1 MKFNNMTVR
10 GKLTLAFGGLAALV
24 LLVAG
29 LSLKSLADSNEQFV
43 DYVHGINAR
52 ALTAASVRA
61 AVDRRAIAA
70 RNLVLVSKPE
80 DLATENAAVV
90 KAHED
95 VQQNLG
101 KLNKMVAEATN
112 LPERARTLLEAI
124 AKVEKDYGPVALAI
138 VKFANDGKRDEA
150 INKMNTECRPLLAA
164 LIKASDEYQAFTEG
178 RAVESTDAAAAAYA
192 MQRNLLIAACLVA
205 LTAAVTAGILIT
217 RSLTRALGAEPGEL
231 GSIAQRVAEGDLS
244 PVDGTAG
251 APAGSVLASLGA
263 MQASLY
269 RIVGQVRNSSDSIA
283 TGSAQIATGNADLSQ
298 RTEEQASNL
307 QQTAA
312 SMEQLS
318 GTVKAS
324 ADTAGQA
331 NQLAASASAA
341 AVKGGEMVG
350 TVVDTMQD
358 IAASSKKIADIIGVI
373 DGIAFQTNILAL
385 NAAVEAAR
393 AGEQGRGF
401 AVVASEVRNL
411 AGRSAEAAKE
421 IKLLISASVEKVE
434 MGARQVNDAGAS
446 MTEIVSQVQ
455 RVSQLISEI
464 SSASKEQA
472 TGISQVGD
480 AVTQLDQ
487 VTQQNAAL
495 VEESAAAAESLK
507 HQAANLAEVVGV
519 FKLGDGVH
527 TRSGTHD
534 APVAAKAAAVDGRGP
549 NRAANG
555 SRLHPKAKPAA
566 ASPPV
571 AGVPRSLGTAIP
583 KTGADSWETF

>member
-1 MKFNNMTVR
+1 MTLKHMTVR

-29 LSLKSLADSNEQFV
+29 LSLKSVANADDRFV
-43 DYVHGINAR
+43 SYVDGINAR
-52 ALTAASVRA
+52 ALTAASVRS

-80 DLATENAAVV
+80 DVASEKAAV
-90 KAHED
+90 AQTHEE
-95 VQQNLG
+95 VQQNLA
-101 KLNKMVAEATN
+101 KLNRMVAEATN
-112 LPERARTLLEAI
+112 LPEKARTLVGAI
-124 AKVEKDYGPVALAI
+124 DKIEKDYGPVAIAI
-138 VKFANDGKRDEA
+138 VKLASDGKRDEA
-150 INKMNTECRPLLAA
+150 ISKMNNECRPLLAA
-164 LIKASDEYQAFTEG
+164 LVKASDEYQAFTRS
-178 RAVESTDAAAAAYA
+178 RAVELTNLAASEYA
-192 MQRNLLIAACLVA
+192 TQRNLLITACLIA
-205 LTAAVTAGILIT
+205 LAAAVTAGILIT

-244 PVDGTAG
+244 PVSGVAG
-251 APAGSVLASLGA
+251 APNGSVLASLGA
-263 MQASLY
+263 MQASLSK
-269 RIVGQVRNSSDSIA
+269 IVGQVRNSSDSIA

-312 SMEQLS
+312 SMEELS
-318 GTVKAS
+318 GTVKTS
-324 ADTAGQA
+324 AETAGQA
-331 NQLAASASAA
+331 NQLAANASAA

-350 TVVDTMQD
+350 TVVNTMQD

-421 IKLLISASVEKVE
+421 IKSLISASVEKVE
-434 MGARQVNDAGAS
+434 VGARQVNDAGAS
-446 MTEIVSQVQ
+446 MTAIVSQVQ

-464 SSASKEQA
+464 SNASTEQS
-472 TGISQVGD
+472 TGINQVGD

-495 VEESAAAAESLK
+495 VEESAAAAESLR
-507 HQAANLAEVVGV
+507 HQAATLAEVVSV
-519 FKLGDGVH
+519 FKLDAGVH
-527 TRSGTHD
+527 TGSSTYA
-534 APVAAKAAAVDGRGP
+534 APVAANAAVVDRRGP
-549 NRAANG
+549 NRATNV
-555 SRLHPKAKPAA
+555 SRPQFKAKPAA
-566 ASPPV
+566 ASP
-571 AGVPRSLGTAIP
+571 AAAETPRASKAAA
-583 KTGADSWETF
+583 KTGTDNWETF

>member
-1 MKFNNMTVR
+1 MTIKNLTVR
-10 GKLTLAFGGLAALV
+10 GKLTLAFGGLAALL

-29 LSLKSLADSNEQFV
+29 VSVKSLGDANEQFV
-43 DYVHGINAR
+43 SYVQGVNAR
-52 ALTAASVRA
+52 SLEAAKVRT

-70 RNLVLVSKPE
+70 RDIVLASKPE
-80 DLATENAAVV
+80 EVASLKAAAV

-95 VQQNLG
+95 VQQSLNA
-101 KLNKMVAEATN
+101 LNKMVADAGN
-112 LPERARTLLEAI
+112 LPESVRKMVSEIGRIEA
-124 AKVEKDYGPVALAI
+124 AYTPVALGI
-138 VKFANDGKRDEA
+138 VDLASSGKREEA
-150 INKMNTECRPLLAA
+150 TVKINTECRPLLAA
-164 LIKASDEYQAFTEG
+164 LIKATDEYQSVTEG
-178 RAVESTDAAAAAYA
+178 RAAELTAESAAEYA
-192 MQRNLLIAACLVA
+192 THRNLLIAACLIA
-205 LTAAVTAGILIT
+205 LAAAVAAGVLIT

-244 PVDGTAG
+244 PVNGTTT

-318 GTVKAS
+318 GTVKTS
-324 ADTAGQA
+324 AETAGQA

-350 TVVDTMQD
+350 TVVNTMQD
-358 IAASSKKIADIIGVI
+358 IAASSKRIADIIGVI

-421 IKLLISASVEKVE
+421 IKSLISASVEKVE
-434 MGARQVNDAGAS
+434 VGARQVNDAGAS

-464 SSASKEQA
+464 SSASTEQS
-472 TGISQVGD
+472 TGINQVGE

-495 VEESAAAAESLK
+495 VEESAAAAESLR
-507 HQAANLAEVVGV
+507 HQAATLAEVVSV
-519 FKLGDGVH
+519 FKMDGGVQ
-527 TRSGTHD
+527 SGPRAHA
-534 APVAAKAAAVDGRGP
+534 APIAANASAVERRGP
-549 NRAANG
+549 NRAANVA
-555 SRLHPKAKPAA
+555 RPAFKAKPAA
-566 ASPPV
+566 A
-571 AGVPRSLGTAIP
+571 AAEPRASDAATA
-583 KTGADSWETF
+583 KTGTDNWETF